1 MSDWDDE
8 MEEGDEAPLDWKQT
22 TLPYVVIIACV
33 LGGTLAG
40 GVVGWVSKPIE
51 RVEVPVPRELT
62 LAEIETVCAPQV
74 VEKAEALTVANE
86 RIVSL
91 TAEVEQRKARVEDLE
106 DEMARRSD
114 AGRALA
120 LELETARQALASVT
134 QELTEVKEQ
143 KAQLEVELELT
154 VTQLEQ
160 TEEAL
165 EVQVQRTERAKE
177 DALVNKWYRFLNDA
191 QLTICERGNRKK
203 LGRCRETVTMELGGD
218 ATRDRFAHC
227 VRSRQSAPSVHELK
241 KGTQLPEFASY
252 INEDDRVV
260 RDWYVQYCDPTLPE
274 ADGFLNEEAL
284 PSTGTYRSDP
294 VRVAPPTA
302 TGDDLLEL
310 DPELF
315 DAPASAPA
323 PTPRPAE
330 VFDPEDADRDDL
342 FELLDDDLKDL
353 SDEL

>member
-1 MSDWDDE
+1 M
-8 MEEGDEAPLDWKQT
+8 P
-22 TLPYVVIIACV
+22 
-33 LGGTLAG
+33 GTAAQCESWATDSH
-40 GVVGWVSKPIE
+40 VGWFAKPIE

-62 LAEIETVCAPQV
+62 LAEIEAVCAPQV
-74 VEKAEALTVANE
+74 VEKAEALTEANE

-91 TAEVEQRKARVEDLE
+91 TAEVKQRQARVVNLE
-106 DEMARRSD
+106 NEMARRSD

-120 LELETARQALASVT
+120 LELEAAQQALASVT
-134 QELTEVKEQ
+134 QELAQVREQ

-154 VTQLEQ
+154 VTRLDQ

-165 EVQVQRTERAKE
+165 EIQVQRTERAQE

-227 VRSRQSAPSVHELK
+227 VRSKQSAPSVHERK
-241 KGTQLPEFASY
+241 KGAQLPEFASF
-252 INEDDRVV
+252 INEDERVV

-274 ADGFLNEEAL
+274 ADGFLDEKAL
-284 PSTGTYRSDP
+284 PSTGSYRPEPALD
-294 VRVAPPTA
+294 VATER
-302 TGDDLLEL
+302 L
-310 DPELF
+310 
-315 DAPASAPA
+315 DAPSPA
-323 PTPRPAE
+323 PMQAPRPAE

-353 SDEL
+353 SDDG